1 MRFKFSWHSPQ
12 NSRTRLT
19 QVTLVFAAVAAAALL
34 LLAHFNAQ
42 DLKARKDQVEKDI
55 IAINLDNMRN
65 RIEDIFQTMYQNGR
79 TVSLLPGL
87 QAVQGRR
94 PGSLTGDMIP
104 ADRFSR
110 EAARTVQQIFNNLSA
125 NVAVSEV
132 YAVLDGFDHTRGDKP
147 FFMFDIVKSGIAP
160 RTRDGTIQLASV
172 SEAGAM
178 EQPIEDAPEA
188 DEEQEYAHFPSQLQA
203 LKTRYPAFEF
213 SSVNDIPAV
222 SSPLVRTCDNKQYY
236 SKAICNVQ
244 DTAGLLYSIPF
255 YHEESGQFS
264 GLVSV
269 IVRANVLEAA
279 LVGVPFLVLTP
290 RDEQAALA
298 KGFSMPAAPSA
309 FALLNAQTGA
319 AIADRR
325 NEAVLGVV
333 RAGAPEGGKLFSVGL
348 NVVDQSPWTLYYYL
362 TPQELESKLAAVK
375 QSNASKLWAV
385 STFLLLVYGITMA
398 ALAFQF
404 RASSRL
410 HVMATLDGLTGL
422 PNRNLLVDRIR
433 GAIARSKRAGGMTA
447 VFFVDLNKFKVIN
460 DSLGHSAGDLV
471 LQEVGRRMLA
481 LSREVDTVGRLGGD
495 EFVMVCEVEHQD
507 DVNLIGGRLVD
518 ALSQPITLAQG
529 EYSMGSS
536 VGIAVSPLHGSD
548 PETLLRRADI
558 AMYQAKKVQAQVACL
573 FDKSMQNSIDEQLQ
587 LQEHLR
593 SGIAAGELVLH
604 FQPQVEFATGKL
616 TGFEALVRW
625 QSPIHG
631 FMPPVR
637 FIPLAEEC
645 GLIAQIDD
653 WVMDAACAQISA
665 WRAAGLGEHRV
676 AINLATTKFA
686 APTFLED
693 LGACLRKH
701 RVSPGLLE
709 LEITESLAMLN
720 PDVAIERMQQLRQ
733 MQVEL
738 AIDDFG
744 TGYSNLSYLSR
755 FPATRLKI
763 DQRFVRTMLHSKQD
777 WALVATI
784 VELARS
790 LDIRTVAEGV
800 ETLEQAQGLYQM
812 GVHEMQGYWI
822 SKPLAPSLLIGNLT
836 QPVLIDPEQLKAK
849 AEQGPPSFVI

>member
-1 MRFKFSWHSPQ
+1 MRFKFSQYSPRT
-12 NSRTRLT
+12 SRARLT
-19 QVTLVFAAVAAAALL
+19 QVTLVFAVVAAAALL

-42 DLKARKDQVEKDI
+42 DLEARKNQVEKDI
-55 IAINLDNMRN
+55 VAINLDNMRN
-65 RIEDIFQTMYQNGR
+65 RIEDIFQAMYQNGR
-79 TVSLLPGL
+79 TISLLPGL
-87 QAVQGRR
+87 QAVQGGSRS
-94 PGSLTGDMIP
+94 SLTGDVIP
-104 ADRFSR
+104 ASRLSR
-110 EAARTVQQIFNNLSA
+110 ETDHTVQQIFNNLYA
-125 NVAVSEV
+125 NLAVSEV
-132 YAVLDGFDHTRGDKP
+132 YAVLDGFDHTRGDLP
-147 FFMFDIVKSGIAP
+147 YFMFDAVKSGIAP
-160 RTRDGTIQLASV
+160 RSRDGTIQLASV
-172 SEAGAM
+172 SGPGTTEHTVH
-178 EQPIEDAPEA
+178 DAPEA
-188 DEEQEYAHFPSQLQA
+188 DEEQEYAYFPNQLQA
-203 LKTRYPAFEF
+203 LKKRYPVFEF
-213 SSVNDIPAV
+213 SSVHDIPAV
-222 SSPLVRTCDNKQYY
+222 SSPLLHTCDNKQYY
-236 SKAICNVQ
+236 SKAICDVR

-255 YHEESGQFS
+255 YHEGSGQFS

-298 KGFSMPAAPSA
+298 KGFSMPSEPSA
-309 FALLNAQTGA
+309 FALLNEQTGA

-325 NEAVLGVV
+325 NEAVLGAV
-333 RAGAPEGGKLFSVGL
+333 RDGAPEGGKLFSVRL

-362 TPQELESKLAAVK
+362 TPQELQSNLAAVK
-375 QSNASKLWAV
+375 QSNAGKLWAV
-385 STFLLLVYGITMA
+385 SAFLLLVYGITMA

-404 RASSRL
+404 SASRRL
-410 HVMATLDGLTGL
+410 HLMATVDGLTGL
-422 PNRNLLVDRIR
+422 PNRSLLVDRIR
-433 GAIARSKRAGGMTA
+433 GAIARSKRSDGMTA
-447 VFFVDLNKFKVIN
+447 VFFVDLNKFKAIN

-471 LQEVGRRMLA
+471 LQEVARRMLA
-481 LSREVDTVGRLGGD
+481 VSREVDTVGRLGGD
-495 EFVMVCEVEHQD
+495 EFVMVCEVANQD
-507 DVNLIGGRLVD
+507 DVAVIGERLVD

-536 VGIAVSPLHGSD
+536 VGIAVFPLHGSD

-558 AMYQAKKVQAQVACL
+558 AMYQAKKDQAAVACL
-573 FDKSMQNSIDEQLQ
+573 FDKSMQDSIDEQLQ

-604 FQPQVEFATGKL
+604 FQPQVEFSTGRL

-631 FMPPVR
+631 FMPPIR

-676 AINLATTKFA
+676 SINLATTKFA

-693 LGACLRKH
+693 LDACLRRH
-701 RVSPGLLE
+701 GVRPGLLE
-709 LEITESLAMLN
+709 LEITESLAMVN
-720 PDVAIERMQQLRQ
+720 PEVAIERMQQLRQ

-744 TGYSNLSYLSR
+744 TGYSNLGYLSR

-763 DQRFVRTMLHSKQD
+763 DQRFVRSMLHSKHD

-790 LDIRTVAEGV
+790 LGIRTVAEGV
-800 ETLEQAQGLYQM
+800 ETLEQAQGLCQM

-836 QPVLIDPEQLKAK
+836 QPILVDPQQLKAE
-849 AEQGPPSFVI
+849 AEHWPPSFVI